1 MGIKIIATASKMPA
15 RTVTNCELTEF
26 LDTSDEWI
34 TSMTGIKARGVCGSP
49 DELTQLAAEAAKI
62 ALDRADMS
70 LSEIDTIICA
80 TMSGDYLMPS
90 MACCVL
96 EQLNTLYENKR
107 DCPAYDINAACS
119 GFVYAL
125 DLADSVI
132 AAGKAKNILLVS
144 AEMMSRA
151 LNWQDRTTC
160 ILFGD
165 GAAAT
170 ILTAG
175 DNLKYIR
182 ITAEAQIK
190 PLFTKA
196 NTNTPF
202 AASEP
207 AFLEMQGQNVYRFA
221 VKTIEREINL
231 ALTTL
236 NLQPDEIDFFL
247 LHQANT
253 RIIEGAQT
261 RLKLPKHKF
270 PTNIQNHGN
279 MSAASIPVLL
289 DELITSKTI
298 QPGNRLILLG
308 FGAGMTCGTA
318 VLDY

>member
-1 MGIKIIATASKMPA
+1 LGIKIIATASKMPA